1 MINKC
6 SSHVEKHHH
15 KHLEYIDAGGW
26 RKRSDVES
34 NQPILYPE
42 LKQLEVEV
50 DPNETLSEEESESDE
65 ILDLI
70 RSHLGRFLTERKAV
84 MSASDSDEGVP
95 TVINYEGHMYDAT
108 NEDGAQESIQVEN
121 YKAPRGN
128 MLSYP
133 DYKREK
139 SFSYNEYMLQTPT
152 NIPKSPQLQAVTHHY
167 LDKNREETFM
177 DRSDIYT
184 DDNHLVASYPVPEVK
199 PQKILDLIPQEQRD
213 KYPVEVEEITY
224 EEYLELSKKGETFE
238 EPLDDD
244 DDDDDGY
251 YPLYNDNVGF
261 DSQKNSVRIRFEDL
275 LDTKTGRGR
284 ASRRNDFDHGGFYE
298 TTGGYIQ
305 PMKLLSP
312 SSQLHIPSV
321 INQPIVLPSTEL
333 EGEKKSGPSPIT
345 GSSRMIPS
353 KHILE
358 ASNLRRMDSG
368 VEEYFYVDE
377 NPENNIDI
385 SDFDEDVDNQNND
398 NDDFEEDVET
408 EQPKQELME
417 KNDFVRPSP
426 VYVVYPHQESDISS
440 TTRATTAITTSA
452 ETATQQS
459 TKLFDIEYDQF
470 L

>member
-1 MINKC
+1 M
-6 SSHVEKHHH
+6 
-15 KHLEYIDAGGW
+15 
-26 RKRSDVES
+26 
-34 NQPILYPE
+34 
-42 LKQLEVEV
+42 EV
-50 DPNETLSEEESESDE
+50 DPEETWSAEESESEE

-70 RSHLGRFLTERKAV
+70 RSQLGRFLTERKADI
-84 MSASDSDEGVP
+84 SASASDEGVP
-95 TVINYEGHMYDAT
+95 TVINYEGHLYDAT
-108 NEDGAQESIQVEN
+108 NEDGVEESIQVEN
-121 YKAPRGN
+121 YKTPTSK
-128 MLSYP
+128 MLPYP

-139 SFSYNEYMLQTPT
+139 SFSYDEYMLQTPA
-152 NIPKSPQLQAVTHHY
+152 NFPKNAQLQAVTHHY

-184 DDNHLVASYPVPEVK
+184 EDNHLVASYPLPEVK

-244 DDDDDGY
+244 DEDDEY
-251 YPLYNDNVGF
+251 FQLYHDNVGF
-261 DSQKNSVRIRFEDL
+261 DSQKNSVRIKFEDL
-275 LDTKTGRGR
+275 LDTNFGRPR

-298 TTGGYIQ
+298 SAGGYIQ

-312 SSQLHIPSV
+312 GSQLHIPSV

-333 EGEKKSGPSPIT
+333 EGEKKSGPSLTT

-417 KNDFVRPSP
+417 KNDFVKPSP
-426 VYVVYPHQESDISS
+426 VYVVYPHQESAISS

>member
-184 DDNHLVASYPVPEVK
+184 DDNHLVASYPVAEVK
-199 PQKILDLIPQEQRD
+199 PQKILDLVPQEQRD

-244 DDDDDGY
+244 DDDEY
-251 YPLYNDNVGF
+251 FQLYNDNMGF
-261 DSQKNSVRIRFEDL
+261 DSQKNSVRIKFEDL
-275 LDTKTGRGR
+275 LDTNTGRPR
-284 ASRRNDFDHGGFYE
+284 ASRWNDYDHGGFYNPA
-298 TTGGYIQ
+298 GGYVQ

-312 SSQLHIPSV
+312 SSELHMPSV
-321 INQPIVLPSTEL
+321 INQPIVLPDTEL
-333 EGEKKSGPSPIT
+333 EGEKKSGPPLTT
-345 GSSRMIPS
+345 GSTRMIPS
-353 KHILE
+353 KHTLE
-358 ASNLRRMDSG
+358 DSNLRRMDSG
-368 VEEYFYVDE
+368 VEEYVYVDE
-377 NPENNIDI
+377 DPDNDIDT
-385 SDFDEDVDNQNND
+385 SKYDEYVDTQNND
-398 NDDFEEDVET
+398 NDDNEEDVET

-417 KNDFVRPSP
+417 KNDFEKPSP
-426 VYVVYPHQESDISS
+426 VYVVYPHSESDVSS
-440 TTRATTAITTSA
+440 TSTTATTSA